1 MSGPGHEVVKER
13 EGIAAKMEVL
23 VKEWKEKMSG
33 SVELRKARENLKMN
47 RMKIRELKEEL
58 SIAEEFE
65 GELKAKRRRFEE
77 SLVPPILRFFDKL
90 KRMEVIKDILLQEAF
105 SSGREQMFKM
115 LEWGARRVKQMKR
128 PALIYFVDLLLRLNQ
143 LVEGKE
149 VVGRVDK
156 MAKVVLQE
164 LSRPDINWSSL
175 SPFEVHVVRR
185 MTKEVEGVPNFMAR
199 LISQLVGGMVKKKKV
214 DVGVQTE

>member
-1 MSGPGHEVVKER
+1 MSGPGYEVVKER

-33 SVELRKARENLKMN
+33 SVEVRKARENLKMN
-47 RMKIRELKEEL
+47 RMKIRELREEL

-65 GELKAKRRRFEE
+65 GELKAKRRRIEE
-77 SLVPPILRFFDKL
+77 SLVPPILQFFDKL

-115 LEWGARRVKQMKR
+115 LEWGATRVKQMKR
-128 PALIYFVDLLLRLNQ
+128 PALFYFVDLLLRLRQ

-164 LSRPDINWSSL
+164 LSRSDINWSSL

>member
-1 MSGPGHEVVKER
+1 MFSLIR
-13 EGIAAKMEVL
+13 
-23 VKEWKEKMSG
+23 
-33 SVELRKARENLKMN
+33 N
-47 RMKIRELKEEL
+47 KIFPL
-58 SIAEEFE
+58 
-65 GELKAKRRRFEE
+65 
-77 SLVPPILRFFDKL
+77 
-90 KRMEVIKDILLQEAF
+90 
-105 SSGREQMFKM
+105 
-115 LEWGARRVKQMKR
+115 
-128 PALIYFVDLLLRLNQ
+128 FVDLLLRLRQ

-164 LSRPDINWSSL
+164 LSRSDINWSSL
-175 SPFEVHVVRR
+175 SPLEVQVVRR

>member
-1 MSGPGHEVVKER
+1 MTGPGHEVVKER

-33 SVELRKARENLKMN
+33 SVEVRKARENLKMN

-65 GELKAKRRRFEE
+65 GELKAKRRRIEE

-90 KRMEVIKDILLQEAF
+90 KRMEVIEDILLQEAF
-105 SSGREQMFKM
+105 SGGREQMFKM

-164 LSRPDINWSSL
+164 LSRPDINWSNL
-175 SPFEVHVVRR
+175 SPREVQVMRR
-185 MTKEVEGVPNFMAR
+185 LTEELEGVPNFMAR
-199 LISQLVGGMVKKKKV
+199 LISQLVGRLVKKKGV
-214 DVGVQTE
+214 DVEVQTE